1 MKLHA
6 KHIAMMAG
14 ASGDMIDLVAQKMT
28 QTGKVDVIEAKKIL
42 AQLQTETRARL

>member
-14 ASGDMIDLVAQKMT
+14 ASGDMIDLVARKIT
-28 QTGKVDVIEAKKIL
+28 EGGKVDVIEAKKVL
-42 AQLQTETRARL
+42 AQLQVETRSKL